1 MFTLII
7 REIQD
12 NWVFF
17 IAAAILACAFSFL
30 IGWQIYFINGMQSLP
45 ITILL
50 MVNAVCGILIFCGLG
65 AAQMYWD
72 KMKRISALL
81 TTLPVT
87 RNQIFTARIAAG
99 LLAVAIGFLP
109 TVVTIT
115 AVSNLIGPSSIPGVG
130 LVNGPTSEVWILIFL
145 LCFASYCVGLQTGW
159 TSNRIIPTLG
169 SLLLSMILTCVI
181 WIKGFELDAYLILI
195 PFIACCLFRAWRT
208 FSTAAL

>member
-17 IAAAILACAFSFL
+17 IAAAILTCAFSFI
-30 IGWQIYFINGMQSLP
+30 IGWQMYSINGMQSMP

-50 MVNAVCGILIFCGLG
+50 MVNAVFGMFIFCGLG
-65 AAQMYWD
+65 ASQMYWD
-72 KMKRISALL
+72 RMKKISALL
-81 TTLPVT
+81 VTLPVT

-109 TVVTIT
+109 TVVTIK
-115 AVSNLIGPSSIPGVG
+115 AVSNLIESLSTNNLGPDG
-130 LVNGPTSEVWILIFL
+130 LTAGIWILIFL
-145 LCFASYCVGLQTGW
+145 LCFASYCIGLQGGW
-159 TSNRIIPTLG
+159 TSNKIIPTLG
-169 SLLLSMILTCVI
+169 SLLLSLILTGVI
-181 WIKGFELDAYLILI
+181 WIKVFELDVYLILV

-208 FSTAAL
+208 YSTAAL